1 MPEGTNPRASSPT
14 TFQGLAD
21 RARPFW
27 SLFTV
32 WAARRMHC
40 PRVLTRERALKGH
53 KLISQTVALSRGLPL
68 RWKAARFRF
77 VIKRTGAE
85 RQGEGLRGHPMC
97 LLRSRVRSP
106 SSAGR
111 ALCRERPGRKRRWR
125 NQRISLASGQ
135 ERESP
140 GGEAL
145 TTVYLLHRVSAGP
158 MTARTRCL
166 TGVLGEGI
174 RFLR

>member
-1 MPEGTNPRASSPT
+1 MWAQSVADFPSEFWGSFSAGSLVIWAPQVAGGDEPPSVLSDNLPRSGWSSQT
-14 TFQGLAD
+14 
-21 RARPFW
+21 FW
-27 SLFTV
+27 SWFP
-32 WAARRMHC
+32 AKAPRRMHC
-40 PRVLTRERALKGH
+40 PRVLTCDRALKGH

-77 VIKRTGAE
+77 VIKCAGAE

-135 ERESP
+135 ERVP
-140 GGEAL
+140 G
-145 TTVYLLHRVSAGP
+145 
-158 MTARTRCL
+158 
-166 TGVLGEGI
+166 
-174 RFLR
+174 